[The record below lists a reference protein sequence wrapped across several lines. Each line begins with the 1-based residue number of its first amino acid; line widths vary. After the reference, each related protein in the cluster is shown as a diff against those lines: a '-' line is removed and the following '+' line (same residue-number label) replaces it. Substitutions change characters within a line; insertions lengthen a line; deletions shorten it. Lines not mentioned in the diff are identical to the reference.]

1 MARHEVE
8 AERQENERRWQHDNK
23 GDATTSKGED
33 MVEEVRI
40 FQGLREDKM
49 GNVPR
54 GGTCMGRGVGP
65 GKLEIIASLF
75 SDRYLQHSCPWK
87 IN

>member
-1 MARHEVE
+1 
-8 AERQENERRWQHDNK
+8 
-23 GDATTSKGED
+23 
-33 MVEEVRI
+33 MVEVLRI
-40 FQGLREDKM
+40 FRGLREDKM

-65 GKLEIIASLF
+65 GKLKIIALLF